1 MESGS
6 AAKAEVCSR
15 GGGSRRDAVRGR
27 GRQGEGGTPSLS
39 DYEGWGSVVSS
50 QRGPGQL
57 RRSKKIWCIL
67 SGERK
72 IQSVYW

>member
-1 MESGS
+1 M
-6 AAKAEVCSR
+6 AKAEVCSR

-39 DYEGWGSVVSS
+39 DYEVWGSVVSFPTGS
-50 QRGPGQL
+50 GAVP
-57 RRSKKIWCIL
+57 RSKKIWCIL

-72 IQSVYW
+72 IQSVY